1 MRRPTG
7 KGVPI
12 TQPFKGWR
20 HNGVDFSG
28 RLDTYVYAPE
38 AGRLYY
44 QRQIVGGNVAR
55 VLGVMGEHR
64 LAHLSKYL
72 VPNGSLVREGQ
83 KIAVMGDTGWSTAR
97 HLHWG
102 LIRNGKYV
110 DPLLYVSKPTKKKS
124 DLVIAKEVIAGKW
137 GNGPARALKLKKA
150 GYNPVT
156 IQRIV
161 NRLIK

>member
-1 MRRPTG
+1 MRLAVG

-12 TQPFKGWR
+12 TQRFKGWR

-28 RLDTYVYAPE
+28 RFDTYVYAPE
-38 AGRLYY
+38 NGTVRY
-44 QRQIVGGNVAR
+44 QKQIVGGNVIRLFGAT
-55 VLGVMGEHR
+55 GEHR

-72 VPNGSLVREGQ
+72 VKNGAKVREGQ
-83 KIAVMGDTGWSTAR
+83 KIAVMGNTGWSTAR

-102 LIRNGKYV
+102 LIRKGKYV
-110 DPLLYVSKPTKKKS
+110 DPLLYVSKSKKKS
-124 DLVIAKEVIAGKW
+124 NTTIAKEVIAGKW

-150 GYNPVT
+150 GYSPVT